1 MKSFKLDEKGDL
13 ILQNGS
19 FIMIEGDEE
28 LAQQARISIK
38 TEKGEWFL
46 DPEEGMDRGPLFS
59 KFFNE
64 AEAKDNILEST
75 MGTSEPLN
83 FESIIFNRDT
93 RNRKLTVDIIMRK
106 EDDET
111 LALEG
116 VEF

>member
-1 MKSFKLDEKGDL
+1 MKSFKLDDNGDL
-13 ILQNGS
+13 VLENGS
-19 FIMIEGDEE
+19 FVMIEGDEE

-46 DPEEGMDRGPLFS
+46 DSEEGMVREPLFS
-59 KFFNE
+59 KFFND
-64 AEAKDNILEST
+64 AEAKDSILESV

-93 RNRKLTVDIIMRK
+93 RSRKLTVDIIMRK
-106 EDDET
+106 ENGET